1 MDEQPVG
8 PSPES
13 AKAIAEIIDYI
24 KSLPP
29 AEGAAMGLHFSL
41 SALEMKTEV
50 TLTDQQAEKY
60 TILLA
65 RLEQIMSEGGI
76 KDANVK
82 NLVNDDF
89 TRLKLYLNSARR
101 N

>member
-1 MDEQPVG
+1 
-8 PSPES
+8 
-13 AKAIAEIIDYI
+13 
-24 KSLPP
+24 
-29 AEGAAMGLHFSL
+29 MGLHFSL